1 MWGTIRYEHELHV
14 GNTRWEDRIQCEVQQ
29 LGNIYIVKYGDRKSG
44 NFGIIKYVSK
54 GNERNTA
61 RAITGECRLAMV
73 WQAGLART
81 FVCRSDSSQSG
92 SDVTGLSSGRGDV
105 SSSVESSVKGRVALA
120 LMCRNG
126 VVGRCR
132 VVPNEVAIDVT
143 SITSVDGR
151 VGWLL
156 RSKNDGSGGRSR

>member
-1 MWGTIRYEHELHV
+1 MGY
-14 GNTRWEDRIQCEVQQ
+14 NNWE
-29 LGNIYIVKYGDRKSG
+29 IYISLNMGTGRV
-44 NFGIIKYVSK
+44 GILGLSSMGTK

-143 SITSVDGR
+143 SGTGGDGP
-151 VGWLL
+151 VEWL
-156 RSKNDGSGGRSR
+156 S